1 VIAGK
6 GRQSSPSAAAGIDA
20 VYLPEA
26 MADRDLKRALDPW
39 RLGDLVHGVRLF
51 WAAPSGSDCVTGLDV
66 GEVDGDRWAVVQ
78 WQPDE
83 NGEDACVWGVV
94 TSQTCDIA
102 TTGPGQRH
110 PTVQVA
116 PLKRLD
122 GTYDPGKIAEIRR
135 GKSVELVYV
144 SVSPELGEWA
154 VDLRMSLP
162 VSKAVLAGQ
171 TRRSAFAS
179 EREELEFA
187 TKVAAKQ
194 RRPALHDEIG
204 GKLVDGLR
212 ELVTAAQ
219 TAGATWPD
227 QLEQFRLL
235 VTGGD
240 RLAPTDVLLVAI
252 AHSDALTA
260 RERCELRAWRRREC
274 KRLMKAANITLAPVA
289 FVSLNKLDVVRY
301 RDSTPLHVPELG
313 RAFI

>member
-1 VIAGK
+1 VIAGQ
-6 GRQSSPSAAAGIDA
+6 GGQSSPSTATGIDA

-26 MADRDLKRALDPW
+26 MADRGLKRALDPW
-39 RLGDLVHGVRLF
+39 RQGDLVHGVRLF
-51 WAAPSGSDCVTGLDV
+51 WAAPSGLDCVTGLDV
-66 GEVDGDRWAVVQ
+66 GEVDGDRWEVVS

-83 NGEDACVWGVV
+83 NGENARAWGVV

-122 GTYDPGKIAEIRR
+122 GTYNPGKIAEIRR
-135 GKSVELVYV
+135 GRSVELVYV
-144 SVSPELGEWA
+144 SVPPEPGEWA

-162 VSKAVLAGQ
+162 VSKAVLVRQ
-171 TRRSAFAS
+171 TRRSAFAT
-179 EREELEFA
+179 EREALEFA
-187 TKVAAKQ
+187 IKAAAKQ
-194 RRPALHDEIG
+194 RRPALHDEIS
-204 GKLVDGLR
+204 GKMVDGLR
-212 ELVTAAQ
+212 ELVTTAQ
-219 TAGATWPD
+219 KAGATWPD

-240 RLAPTDVLLVAI
+240 RLTPSDVQLVAI

-260 RERCELRAWRRREC
+260 RERCELRVWQRRER
-274 KRLMKAANITLAPVA
+274 KRLLKAANITLAPVA
-289 FVSLNKLDVVRY
+289 FVTLNKLDVVRY